1 MPLIHTYIDLD
12 NNQEW
17 ALVNMEANVQQ
28 MFDKLKGHYFSKW
41 LSSLNY
47 TIKWDVGGV
56 ISDESCFKI
65 FESNSTVLIKTSVI
79 VRPRVHLISMLLHIL
94 IHFYVRACSKGSVK
108 INIHD
113 ENFRK
118 IMLFLN
124 NNMKTEISVSS

>member
-1 MPLIHTYIDLD
+1 MPLIHTYIDL
-12 NNQEW
+12 NNTQEW
-17 ALVNMEANVQQ
+17 ALVNMEANLQQ
-28 MFDKLKGHYFSKW
+28 MFDKLKDHLFSKW
-41 LSSLNY
+41 LSSLKY

-79 VRPRVHLISMLLHIL
+79 VRPRIHLISMLLHIL
-94 IHFYVRACSKGSVK
+94 IHFYISTCSKGTIKV
-108 INIHD
+108 NIHD

-124 NNMKTEISVSS
+124 SNLKTEISVSS